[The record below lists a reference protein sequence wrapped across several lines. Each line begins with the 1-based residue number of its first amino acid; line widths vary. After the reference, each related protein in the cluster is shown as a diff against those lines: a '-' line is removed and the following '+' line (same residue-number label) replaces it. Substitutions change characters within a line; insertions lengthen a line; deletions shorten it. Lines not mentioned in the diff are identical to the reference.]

1 MIFKEFLSKITDL
14 FFPRRCA
21 ICDRVISGEEGICNS
36 CKKTV
41 HSLRGA
47 TCMKCG
53 KKVSEEKVYCYD
65 CTRRAHDFERN
76 FSVFEYP
83 VIRESLYR
91 FKYSGRAEYAA
102 YYAKEAYKLH
112 GKRIMQL
119 QADALVPVPLHK
131 ARFRR
136 RGYNQAQ
143 ELAYELSKLTG
154 IPVCD
159 GLIKRVK
166 STKALKTLDVRQRQN
181 NLKKAFL
188 IMQNDVKLKTIIV
201 VDDIYTTGATLDAVA
216 AVCKEAGIG
225 TVYSLTVA
233 VGNGL

>member
-1 MIFKEFLSKITDL
+1 MKFKEFLSKTADL
-14 FFPRRCA
+14 FFPRRCT
-21 ICDRVISGEEGICNS
+21 ICDRVIRGSGGICDA
-36 CKKTV
+36 CKKIV
-41 HSLRGA
+41 RPLQGA

-53 KKVSEEKVYCYD
+53 KKVSEDNVFCYD
-65 CTRRAHDFERN
+65 CTRRDHDFERN

-112 GKRIMQL
+112 AGRLMQL
-119 QADALVPVPLHK
+119 HADALVPVPLHK

-143 ELAYELSKLTG
+143 ELAHEMSKLTG

-166 STKALKTLDVRQRQN
+166 STKALKTLDVRERQN

-201 VDDIYTTGATLDAVA
+201 VDDIYTTGATLDAIA
-216 AVCKEAGIG
+216 AVCKEAGIRKI
-225 TVYSLTVA
+225 YSLTVA